1 MNNELPQKYLLS
13 HVKDTRMRVSPGA
26 LNARGKFLMLQ
37 MMQSSAPLQEE
48 WMNKGE
54 VLAVKKEKKENT
66 IVIINFL

>member
-1 MNNELPQKYLLS
+1 M
-13 HVKDTRMRVSPGA
+13 SPGA
-26 LNARGKFLMLQ
+26 RNARGKFLMLQ

>member
-26 LNARGKFLMLQ
+26 RNARGKFLMLQ

-48 WMNKGE
+48 WMNKGG
-54 VLAVKKEKKENT
+54 
-66 IVIINFL
+66 F